1 MTNNL
6 ECCKICPRECGIN
19 RTNGNYGF
27 CKASDKIKVA
37 RAALHYW
44 EEPCISGESGS
55 GTVFFSGC
63 NMGCVFCQNERI
75 SHGKIGKE
83 IDIGRLVDIF
93 FELKEKGA
101 NNINLVTPTHYLPQI
116 EAAIIKAN
124 TNHLNLPF
132 VYNTSSYEK
141 VESIHRLEGLIDIYL
156 PDLKYNN
163 PLLSKKYS
171 NAPDYFKY
179 ASNAIKE
186 MVKQIP
192 HPIFNNNG
200 MMQKGVIVRHLLLP
214 EYLYDSK
221 QIVKYLYETYGN
233 QIYISLMSQ
242 YTPMPRIKNYPEL
255 ARKVTTE
262 EYDELVDYA
271 IELGV
276 ENGFIQEGETA
287 SESFIPDFSCE
298 GV

>member
-1 MTNNL
+1 M
-6 ECCKICPRECGIN
+6 
-19 RTNGNYGF
+19 NGKYGF
-27 CKASDKIKVA
+27 CKSSDKIKVA
-37 RAALHYW
+37 RAALHFW

-63 NMGCVFCQNERI
+63 NMGCVFCQNEKI
-75 SHGKIGKE
+75 SHGKVGKE
-83 IDIGRLVDIF
+83 IDVGRLIDIF

-116 EAAIIKAN
+116 ETAIIRAK
-124 TNHLNLPF
+124 TNHINLPF

-141 VESIHRLEGLIDIYL
+141 VESLHRLEGLIDIYL
-156 PDLKYNN
+156 PDLKYNS
-163 PLLSKKYS
+163 PTLSQKYS
-171 NAPDYFKY
+171 NAPDYFRY
-179 ASNAIKE
+179 ATNAIKE
-186 MVKQIP
+186 MVRQIP
-192 HPIFNNNG
+192 RPIFDSNG